1 MLRNINY
8 GENDIIFLTYDNKNN
23 SFDQNIDK
31 GRARFKAYI
40 CTKF

>member
-8 GENDIIFLTYDNKNN
+8 GENDIICLTYDNKNN

-31 GRARFKAYI
+31 GRARFKTYI

>member
-8 GENDIIFLTYDNKNN
+8 GENDIICLTYDNKNN

-31 GRARFKAYI
+31 GYHFQVTI
-40 CTKF
+40 H